1 MLSYVENISFD
12 EIKYGNDTS
21 VLVARLDKIHPEV
34 SGNKLF
40 KLHYFM
46 EECLGRSHKT
56 MLTFG
61 GAYSNHLAATAFLC
75 REKGVKA
82 IGIMRGEEPPK
93 LSHTLERCRALG
105 MQLHFISR
113 DQYRQIQDPGFLQH
127 LKNIYGDCTIV
138 PEGGFGPKGANGASL
153 IMDLMKEQSPTHI
166 CTAVGTATT
175 VAGLLMKKDHTQV
188 IIAVPVI
195 KNMTDIEERVRLLT
209 GGTKLH
215 PTVFPDH
222 HFGGYAKFT
231 PPLIQFMNDFFAQ
244 YKIPL
249 DFVYTAKMMHAVT
262 DKLKQGYF
270 KKGSRIICLHT
281 GGLQGNESLPAGT
294 LIF

>member
-1 MLSYVENISFD
+1 MHLPFNHISFD
-12 EIKYGNDTS
+12 EIRHVNDCT
-21 VLVARLDKIHPEV
+21 LLMARLDKIHPEV

-46 EECLGRSHKT
+46 EECLGSSHKT

-82 IGIMRGEEPPK
+82 IGIIRGEAPPK
-93 LSHTLERCRALG
+93 LSHTLEHCRALG

-113 DQYRQIQDPGFLQH
+113 DDYRQIQEPDFLQQ
-127 LKNIYGDCTIV
+127 LKNIYGECTFV
-138 PEGGFGPKGANGASL
+138 PEGGFSKKGAEGASL
-153 IMDLMKEQSPTHI
+153 IMDLLKEQSPTHI

-175 VAGLLMKKDHTQV
+175 VAGLLIKKDHIQEV
-188 IIAVPVI
+188 IAVPVI
-195 KNMTDIEERVRLLT
+195 KNMSDIEERVRLLT
-209 GGTKLH
+209 SRTDLH

-231 PPLIQFMNDFFAQ
+231 APLIQFMNDFYAQ
-244 YKIPL
+244 YNIPL
-249 DFVYTAKMMHAVT
+249 DFAYTAKMMHAVT
-262 DKLKQGYF
+262 DRLKAGYF

-281 GGLQGNESLPAGT
+281 GGLQGNESLPGGT